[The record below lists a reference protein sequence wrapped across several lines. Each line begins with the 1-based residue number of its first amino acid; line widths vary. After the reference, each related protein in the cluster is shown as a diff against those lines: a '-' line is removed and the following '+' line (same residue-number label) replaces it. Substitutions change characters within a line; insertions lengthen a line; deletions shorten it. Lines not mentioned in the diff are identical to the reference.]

1 MRKLMG
7 LSGLALICALGI
19 AVAGCGSS
27 SSNKGSSNGSSGKKG
42 GEVTLLDSAGSI
54 DSLDPGY
61 WYYQSDYTEIAQP
74 TQRWLYSWKPD
85 QTVPTPDLAT
95 DVPKVTNGGKTLTV
109 TIKSGIKYSPPLQNR
124 TVAAADI
131 KYALERCFLPAVG
144 NGYANTYYSQ
154 ITGAADFA
162 AGKAK
167 EIKGIQAPNAT
178 TLVFKLDKPQGVLA
192 NANALALPCTIP
204 VPKDYAQ
211 KFDKGKQ
218 STYGMH
224 QVFTGPYMIQGAGS
238 GTVTSAGYEP
248 SKKLVL
254 VRNPSWDKTTDFKPA
269 YFDKITVDNG
279 TDVTVASRKIL
290 SGQSLMSGDYAAPPT
305 AILKQAL
312 VSNKDQLNIA
322 PSQGNRFV
330 AMDSRMKPFDNIN
343 VRKAVIAA
351 TDRTALRQTR
361 GGDTLGPLAT
371 HFIPPGMPGFDEA
384 GGAAGGGD
392 DFYKSPTANIPLA
405 QSYMKKAGYPTG
417 MYTGGQV
424 LMIADNMP
432 PASNTATA
440 FEAQMAKIGIKVN
453 LRQLPHSI
461 ANSKF
466 CSVPKSGYAM
476 CPNLGWGKDFYD
488 SQSMID
494 PIFNG
499 KNLIPSGNTNYA
511 QFNDPKINAAIEKA
525 KTLTDPA
532 ARAKAWGAID
542 KTTTSLALL
551 DVWLWDNQVNFASK
565 NVNGVKSKFN
575 SSWDL
580 NFSSLK

>member
-1 MRKLMG
+1 MRKALRP
-7 LSGLALICALGI
+7 LALALVCALAV

-27 SSNKGSSNGSSGKKG
+27 SNKSNTTGTGGKTG
-42 GEVTLLDSAGSI
+42 GEITLLDAAGSI

-74 TQRWLYSWKPD
+74 TQRWLYGWKPD
-85 QTVPTPDLAT
+85 QTAPSPDLAT
-95 DVPKVTNGGKTLTV
+95 ALPKVSNGGKTLTI
-109 TIKSGIKYSPPLQNR
+109 TLKSGIKYSPPLASR

-131 KYALERCFLPAVG
+131 KYAMERCFLPAVS
-144 NGYANTYYSQ
+144 NGYASTYYGS
-154 ITGAADFA
+154 ITGVAAFA

-167 EIKGIQAPNAT
+167 EITGIKAPNAT
-178 TLVFKLDKPQGVLA
+178 TLVLNLDQPQGVLA

-211 KFDKGKQ
+211 KYDKGKT

-224 QVFTGPYMIQGAGS
+224 QVFTGPYMIQGADK
-238 GTVTSAGYEP
+238 GTVTAAGYEP

-254 VRNPSWDKTTDFKPA
+254 VRNPSWDKATDWKPA
-269 YFDKITVDNG
+269 YFDKITVQGGN
-279 TDVTVASRKIL
+279 DVTVASRKIL
-290 SGQSLMSGDYAAPPT
+290 TGQSLMSGDYAAPPV
-305 AILKQAL
+305 AVLKQAL
-312 VSNKDQLNIA
+312 ATRKDQLNIA
-322 PSQGNRFV
+322 PSQGNRFI
-330 AMDSRMKPFDNIN
+330 AMDSRMKPLDNVN
-343 VRKAVIAA
+343 VRKAIIAA

-361 GGDTLGPLAT
+361 GGGTLGPLAT
-371 HFIPPGMPGFDEA
+371 HFIPPGMPGFEEA
-384 GGAAGGGD
+384 GGAAGPGN
-392 DFYKSPTANIPLA
+392 DFYASPTANLPLA
-405 QSYMKKAGYPTG
+405 MSYMKKAGYPSG
-417 MYTGGQV
+417 KYTGGPV

-432 PASNTATA
+432 PASKTAEA
-440 FEAQMAKIGIKVN
+440 FQAQLAAIGIKVN
-453 LRQLPHSI
+453 LRELPHAT

-466 CSVPKSGYAM
+466 CSVAKSGYAI

-511 QFNDPKINAAIEKA
+511 QVNDPAINAAIEKA

-542 KTTTSLALL
+542 KTVTAQAYLN
-551 DVWLWDNQVNFASK
+551 VWLWDNQVNFASK